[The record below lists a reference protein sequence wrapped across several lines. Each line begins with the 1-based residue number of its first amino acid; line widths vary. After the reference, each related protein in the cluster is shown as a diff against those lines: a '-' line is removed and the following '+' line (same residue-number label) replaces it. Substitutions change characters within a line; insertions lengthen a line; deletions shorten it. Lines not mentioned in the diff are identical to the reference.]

1 MSDLIIKK
9 EGAIMTDTVQP
20 VSKDESQLDI
30 PDVTIAQ
37 FLTEGFEEFPD
48 RAAYHFMGLTHTF
61 GELDDMS
68 ARFARFLLD
77 KGCQPGDVVGFHL
90 PNVPQ
95 TLITIFGAF
104 RAGCRITGISPL
116 LTPKEMAH
124 QLNDSRAKVL
134 VTMDALYENVY
145 FKAGKETPGVKHVV
159 VTGIADMLPAVK
171 RFLGKLLKKIPTG
184 KIDPIPGKEISMF
197 MDILKTHPP
206 RCPEFKADQN
216 ETCAL
221 VYTGGTTG
229 PSKGCEITHRNL
241 VAVVAGI
248 EKMFSLEK
256 GKETFCTA
264 FPMFHVAGLGAAI
277 GTAAAAYTQI
287 LIPDPRNTKYVC
299 DSIGKYKP
307 TFIAMVPTLYQML
320 LDVPAFKELNVKDFP
335 GFKVCI
341 SGAAPFAE
349 EPFKE
354 MEAIVGK
361 GNLIEAYGASETC
374 SEIAVNPL
382 NGIKKLGSVGLPVPG
397 HEIKIVD
404 LDTRSREMPVEEEG
418 EIIVRGPKVMKGY
431 LNKPE
436 ETANA
441 IREFQGKTWFFTGD
455 VGKLDEDGY
464 LYIVDRTKDMISVGG
479 YKVFSLVVEEVLY
492 QHPAV
497 DMCAVVGVPNPERV
511 GDQKVKASIQLTPE
525 YSGHDR
531 DKLREELTALCREQ
545 LAPYKVP
552 KVFEFFDEI
561 PVTAVGKV
569 DKKRLR

>member
-1 MSDLIIKK
+1 
-9 EGAIMTDTVQP
+9 MTEKRTTV
-20 VSKDESQLDI
+20 SEDELKLDI

-37 FLTEGFEEFPD
+37 FLEEGFKAFPD

-61 GELDDMS
+61 KELDELS

-95 TLITIFGAF
+95 TLIAMFGAF

-116 LTPKEMAH
+116 LTPVEIAH
-124 QLNDSRAKVL
+124 QLNDSQASVL

-145 FKAGKETPGVKHVV
+145 FKAGDQTPGVKHVV
-159 VTGIADMLPAVK
+159 VTGIADLLPALK
-171 RFLGKLLKKIPTG
+171 RVLGKLLKKIPSG
-184 KIDPIPGKEISMF
+184 KIDPLPGKEISMF
-197 MDILKTHPP
+197 MDVLKKYPP
-206 RCPEFKADQN
+206 LCPEFKTDQN
-216 ETCAL
+216 DTCAL

-229 PSKGCEITHRNL
+229 PSKGCEISHRNL
-241 VAVVAGI
+241 VSGMVGL
-248 EKMFSLEK
+248 EKAFGLEK
-256 GKETFCTA
+256 GKEVFCAA
-264 FPMFHVAGLGAAI
+264 FPMFHVAGLGVAI
-277 GTAAAAYTQI
+277 STAANGFTQV
-287 LIPDPRNTKYVC
+287 LIPDPRNTQYLC

-307 TFIAMVPTLYQML
+307 TFLAMVPTLYQML
-320 LDVPAFKELNVKDFP
+320 LDVPAFKTLNIKDFP

-374 SEIAVNPL
+374 SEITINPL
-382 NGIKKLGSVGLPVPG
+382 NGVKKIGSVGLPVPG
-397 HEIKIVD
+397 HQIKIMD
-404 LDTRSREMPVEEEG
+404 LETRNSEMPVGEEG

-441 IREFQGKTWFFTGD
+441 FQEFQGEKWFYTGD
-455 VGKLDEDGY
+455 VGKVDEDGY

-479 YKVFSLVVEEVLY
+479 YKVFSLMVEEILY

-497 DMCAVVGVPNPERV
+497 EMCAIVGIPNPERI
-511 GDQKVKASIQLTPE
+511 GDEKVKAAIQLTPE
-525 YSGHDR
+525 YRDHDR
-531 DKLREELTALCREQ
+531 KGLQESLTEHCRGQ
-545 LAPYKVP
+545 LAAYKIP
-552 KVFEFFDEI
+552 KVFEFFDAI

-569 DKKRLR
+569 DKKALR